1 MKGHFSEE
9 SLQRFSQLA
18 AESAGIDFAE
28 NSYDFARCLMSD
40 GTYYGVSKGE
50 TCKLGK
56 SVPDKEKGDDDKK
69 EEKKPRKPS
78 VAKLTKAFRARRG
91 KDLTDK
97 QLAAIAQKIGVPIP
111 SGKSAE
117 DVLQKMLPKGEKVVP
132 IQPVKS
138 A

>member
-1 MKGHFSEE
+1 MKGYFSEE
-9 SLQRFSQLA
+9 SLKQFSQLA

-56 SVPDKEKGDDDKK
+56 SVPDKEKSDDDKK
-69 EEKKPRKPS
+69 EEKKPRKPNL
-78 VAKLTKAFRARRG
+78 AKLTKSFRAKKG

-117 DVLQKMLPKGEKVVP
+117 DVLKDMLPKGEKV
-132 IQPVKS
+132 IPVKT